1 MLVAGLGPRPST
13 MLQVSPA
20 EALKVND
27 STSLAVLR
35 TQLVPQ
41 YVSPETMGTFCAGS
55 EGQFLDVLAHPELG
69 NSNTPARS
77 AANEKLELDKNRIKR
92 LSPRLNIEHPLISGA
107 RAGNGIGP
115 KRRAN
120 LAWDHAAGEATQQK

>member
-1 MLVAGLGPRPST
+1 MLVAGLGPKPST

-20 EALKVND
+20 EALKVNE

-41 YVSPETMGTFCAGS
+41 YVSPETMETFCAGS

-69 NSNTPARS
+69 TSNMAARRT
-77 AANEKLELDKNRIKR
+77 AHEKLELDKNRIMQ
-92 LSPRLNIEHPLISGA
+92 LSPRLNIERPFGWS
-107 RAGNGIGP
+107 RAGSG
-115 KRRAN
+115 RRPQA
-120 LAWDHAAGEATQQK
+120 ES